1 MTRTL
6 LHAGAFVLALVAT
19 AGAVQPGPIPPDS
32 AAAASQASQPPAD
45 SPLAPLGFLIGK
57 WEETRLSPPATG
69 ARVNHLEMTWDL
81 ERSVIRRS
89 EVRSEDGKRWRGTGL
104 IAWNPVS
111 RRIEFQEH
119 ADWGN
124 FVRGTIDIV
133 GEQTVRRNMEVWY
146 PDGTTARWR
155 TTVTAPG
162 ADEFTTST
170 EKLVEG
176 EWQVQW
182 ALAGKRV
189 SAFPWDVSAAGRPGG
204 YTADNEA
211 LEALEPHMGIWG
223 PPPGDEAAG
232 FRTVLEWGIP
242 GESILMS
249 EYRTVDGT
257 LILAT
262 QGMIGYHYG
271 RQRIEFLEFARD
283 GLRPYEVMNEG
294 YFERRDDGAVVRR
307 YRSFDPDMSSRE
319 YRETYTLQDDGSRV
333 NTIEYRDDEG
343 RWQPWP
349 RGPFRSVRYRTLT
362 ERASHGGAGG
372 SSSAHVR
379 DGM

>member
-1 MTRTL
+1 
-6 LHAGAFVLALVAT
+6 
-19 AGAVQPGPIPPDS
+19 
-32 AAAASQASQPPAD
+32 
-45 SPLAPLGFLIGK
+45 
-57 WEETRLSPPATG
+57 
-69 ARVNHLEMTWDL
+69 
-81 ERSVIRRS
+81 
-89 EVRSEDGKRWRGTGL
+89 
-104 IAWNPVS
+104 
-111 RRIEFQEH
+111 
-119 ADWGN
+119 
-124 FVRGTIDIV
+124 
-133 GEQTVRRNMEVWY
+133 
-146 PDGTTARWR
+146 
-155 TTVTAPG
+155 
-162 ADEFTTST
+162 
-170 EKLVEG
+170 
-176 EWQVQW
+176 
-182 ALAGKRV
+182 
-189 SAFPWDVSAAGRPGG
+189 
-204 YTADNEA
+204 
-211 LEALEPHMGIWG
+211 MGIWG

-262 QGMIGYHYG
+262 QGLIGYHCG

-294 YFERRDDGAVVRR
+294 FFERRDDGAVVRR

-333 NTIEYRDDEG
+333 NAIEYRDDEG
-343 RWQPWP
+343 QWQPWP

-372 SSSAHVR
+372 RSSAHVR